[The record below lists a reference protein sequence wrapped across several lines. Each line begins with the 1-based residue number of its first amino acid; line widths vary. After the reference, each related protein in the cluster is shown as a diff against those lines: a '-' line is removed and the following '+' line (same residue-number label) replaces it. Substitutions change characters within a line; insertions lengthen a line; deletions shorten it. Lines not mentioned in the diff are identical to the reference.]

1 MSIHIV
7 QVIYV
12 HIVPVLLGL
21 AFVLIGCLTLVGQ
34 KKIVENFRRFGYPQ
48 WFRKVIGI
56 LEALGGAGLLIGI
69 WMPFLAG
76 LASAGLVLVM
86 LGAIAS
92 HLRARDSFK
101 HLAPAIVM
109 CLQVIIILV
118 AHAPALGLILGR
130 L

>member
-1 MSIHIV
+1 MF
-7 QVIYV
+7 V
-12 HIVPVLLGL
+12 HIIQVLLGL
-21 AFVLIGCLTLVGQ
+21 AFVLIGCLIVVGQ
-34 KKIVENFRRFGYPQ
+34 KKMVENFSRFGYPQ
-48 WFRKVIGI
+48 WFRQVIGI
-56 LEALGGAGLLIGI
+56 LEALGGAGLLAGI
-69 WMPFLAG
+69 WIPFLAG

-86 LGAIAS
+86 PGAIYS

-109 CLQVIIILV
+109 CLQAIIILV